1 MTLPARATAWGHSI
15 ARHIA
20 SIMPKAGLFE
30 VAISIHA
37 VDAESAIFGIS
48 PRHVEQLLKFDQRL

>member
-1 MTLPARATAWGHSI
+1 MTLPARATARGHLI

-30 VAISIHA
+30 VALI
-37 VDAESAIFGIS
+37 
-48 PRHVEQLLKFDQRL
+48 